1 LRPAAS
7 QNDDGDRPLN
17 KPIEEMVETARRM
30 APRAGRGKGVSE
42 ICHVVVTNIQQKE
55 PTD

>member
-7 QNDDGDRPLN
+7 QNDDGARSLN

-30 APRAGRGKGVSE
+30 GPRAARGKGVSE
-42 ICHVVVTNIQQKE
+42 ICHVVVTNIKQKE